1 MIKEIYRDKTH
12 SIKVLGTTPPF
23 DRMNNFFSINDPSV
37 FAEIY
42 ERSVYAYRC
51 VRKRANSISTIPWGI
66 FRDGEEL
73 SETSFVN
80 ELFKSINL
88 SKLLRVTTADR
99 LISGRSVILITK
111 LNDFGLPVSLERINP
126 IAIERSFDNKT
137 GDLLSIRQTH
147 KDGSSGPWIPRDRF
161 IYLSEYDIMDDE
173 GSVPPMQLA
182 VNMGNAAYSADI
194 YLRAF
199 FENYAVPPV
208 IFTTERTVSQSILNR
223 LKKFWNKTFGQPQG
237 QHQIGFLGSGYK
249 AEIFGYPLKD
259 LALSDVR
266 KEYRR
271 ETVSAFGVHGALV
284 GAIDIVNRATYD
296 SIKKDFIEET
306 VMPGDGIR
314 FEEEVNEGL
323 VKKIDPSL
331 ELKFKPDELLIMQG
345 DLNLETDRLTKLHDG
360 GIITTQAA
368 GERAGLQQNEIGDG
382 IIKKDPTPFEKI
394 AGAKHVST
402 SSDLNLWKKKANRI
416 ILTGEPIQF
425 KFNSNTIPNDIQSN
439 IQGHLENAKDQEDVE
454 EIFSEYI

>member
-1 MIKEIYRDKTH
+1 MINEIYRDKTH
-12 SIKVLGTTPPF
+12 SIKVLGTTRGF
-23 DRMNNFFSINDPSV
+23 ENANAFGVSDPTS

-66 FRDGEEL
+66 FRDNEEI
-73 SETSFVN
+73 TSTNFVN
-80 ELFKSINL
+80 ELFLSFNL

-99 LISGRSVILITK
+99 LITGKAYILIK
-111 LNDFGLPVSLERINP
+111 ELNTFGLPVSLERLNP
-126 IAIERSFDNKT
+126 IALDKSFSNS
-137 GDLLSIRQTH
+137 GELLSIRQIF
-147 KDGSSGPWIPRDRF
+147 KDGSFGPFIPRNRF
-161 IYLSEYDIMDDE
+161 IEISEYDIMDDE

-182 VNMGNAAYSADI
+182 VNMGSTAWNADI

-199 FENYAVPPV
+199 FNNYAVPPV
-208 IFTTERTVSQSILNR
+208 IFTTERTVSQSILDR
-223 LKKFWNKTFGQPQG
+223 IKKFWEKTFGQPGG
-237 QHQIGFLGSGYK
+237 QHQVGFLGSGYK
-249 AEIFGYPLKD
+249 AEVFGYPLKN

-271 ETVSAFGVHGALV
+271 ETVSAFGTHGALV

-306 VMPGDGIR
+306 VIPGDGDR
-314 FEEEVNEGL
+314 FAEEINQGL
-323 VKKIDPSL
+323 VGLIDPSL
-331 ELKFKPDELLIMQG
+331 EFRFKPEELLIMQL

-368 GERAGLQQNEIGDG
+368 GLRSGLQPSEIGQG
-382 IIKKDPTPFEKI
+382 ILKTSPNLVAKT
-394 AGAKHVST
+394 GAVKHVSIE
-402 SSDLNLWKKKANRI
+402 SDLNLWKKKSNRI
-416 ILTGEPIQF
+416 ILTGEPIEF
-425 KFNSNTIPNDIQSN
+425 KFNSDIIPIDLQEN
-439 IQGHLENAKDQEDVE
+439 IQGHLLNAESQEDVE

>member
-1 MIKEIYRDKTH
+1 MIKKIYQDKTH
-12 SIKVLGTTPPF
+12 SIKILSTTSPF
-23 DRMNNFFSINDPSV
+23 DKMDNLFGINDPTV

-66 FRDGEEL
+66 FRNNEEIT
-73 SETSFVN
+73 TSNFVN
-80 ELFKSINL
+80 ELLRSINL
-88 SKLLRVTTADR
+88 SKLLRITTADR
-99 LISGRSVILITK
+99 LISGHAIILIK
-111 LNDFGLPVSLERINP
+111 ELNILGLPVSLERLNP
-126 IAIERSFDNKT
+126 IALDKSFSNT
-137 GDLLSIRQTH
+137 GELIKIRQIF
-147 KDGSSGPWIPRDRF
+147 KDGSFGAWIPRDRF
-161 IYLSEYDIMDDE
+161 IYLSEYDITDDE

-182 VNMGNAAYSADI
+182 VNMGNAAYNADI

-223 LKKFWNKTFGQPQG
+223 IKKFWNKTFGTPQG
-237 QHQIGFLGSGYK
+237 QHQVGFLGSGYK
-249 AEIFGYPLKD
+249 AEIFGYPIKD
-259 LALSDVR
+259 LALSEIR

-306 VMPGDGIR
+306 VIPGDGNR
-314 FEEEVNEGL
+314 FEEEINESL
-323 VKKIDPSL
+323 VRKIDPSL
-331 ELKFKPDELLIMQG
+331 EFKFKPDELLIMQD
-345 DLNLETDRLTKLHDG
+345 DLNLETERLTKLHDG

-368 GERAGLQQNEIGDG
+368 GLRAGLQPSEIGDG
-382 IIKKDPTPFEKI
+382 IIKKNPNPLGKI
-394 AGAKHVST
+394 TGAKHVST
-402 SSDLNLWKKKANRI
+402 QSDLNLWKKKADRI
-416 ILTGEPIQF
+416 ILTGEPIEFQF
-425 KFNSNTIPNDIQSN
+425 KSNTIPDDIQEQ
-439 IQGHLENAKDQEDVE
+439 IQGHLENAEDQEDVE